1 MDGLIYKHNQILFD
15 SLPLERLNATQK
27 GTLEEFIDELPTP
40 DELDD
45 MREDQNKLEE
55 MTKSIEAERKFLT
68 SEKGKK
74 ELLSYTTEELLEY
87 YKDFIDE
94 LLFG

>member
-1 MDGLIYKHNQILFD
+1 MNLVYNHDTITFEGLTVDKLNNHQRGILED
-15 SLPLERLNATQK
+15 YL
-27 GTLEEFIDELPTP
+27 DELPGV

-55 MTKSIEAERKFLT
+55 MTKSLEAERKFLT
-68 SEKGKK
+68 SKEGKK
-74 ELLSYTTEELLEY
+74 ELLSYTTEELFDY

>member
-1 MDGLIYKHNQILFD
+1 MNLLYNHDTITFEGLTVDK
-15 SLPLERLNATQK
+15 LNATQK
-27 GTLEEFIDELPTP
+27 GILSDFLNDLPGV

-55 MTKSIEAERKFLT
+55 ITKSLEAERKFLT
-68 SEKGKK
+68 SKEGKK
-74 ELLSYTTEELLEY
+74 ELLSYTTEELLDY